1 MQQSHAE
8 TGRKSLPTLAIG
20 AIGVVYGDIG
30 TSPLYAFKECFSSH
44 HGLSIDVTNVYG
56 ILSLIFWSVMLVV
69 SFKYVTIV
77 LRADNGGEGGSL
89 ALLALVSNAVK
100 SKFAVAA
107 VTALGIFAAALFYG
121 DSMITPA
128 ISVLS
133 AVEGIQ
139 VAWPGFEM
147 LVIPVTLAILIVL
160 FMIQRQGTAR
170 IGTLFGPLML
180 LWFA

>member
-8 TGRKSLPTLAIG
+8 TGRRSLSALAIG

-44 HGLSIDVTNVYG
+44 YGLSIDGPNVYG

-69 SFKYVTIV
+69 SFKYVSVI

-100 SKFAVAA
+100 TRSAA
-107 VTALGIFAAALFYG
+107 AIVTALGIFAAAL
-121 DSMITPA
+121 
-128 ISVLS
+128 
-133 AVEGIQ
+133 
-139 VAWPGFEM
+139 
-147 LVIPVTLAILIVL
+147 
-160 FMIQRQGTAR
+160 
-170 IGTLFGPLML
+170 
-180 LWFA
+180 